1 MKICLFVVGKTNKNL
16 TIFIFHKFFKAFLFK
31 CQVISGICFIY
42 LNTIGLF
49 GINSKQVDENIK
61 YILNCKFTDDPEFS
75 ILEYI
80 LPVQMLFVM
89 TSRARKIDLNIP
101 SDPDFHRY
109 MGSKLEK

>member
-1 MKICLFVVGKTNKNL
+1 MGKLFDYYTKQGY
-16 TIFIFHKFFKAFLFK
+16 
-31 CQVISGICFIY
+31 C
-42 LNTIGLF
+42 LF
-49 GINSKQVDENIK
+49 GINSALADENTK
-61 YILNCKFTDDPEFS
+61 YILNCTFTDDLEFS

>member
-1 MKICLFVVGKTNKNL
+1 MGKLFNYYTKQGY
-16 TIFIFHKFFKAFLFK
+16 
-31 CQVISGICFIY
+31 C
-42 LNTIGLF
+42 LF
-49 GINSKQVDENIK
+49 GINSALADENTK
-61 YILNCKFTDDPEFS
+61 YILNCTFTDDLEFS

-89 TSRARKIDLNIP
+89 TSQARKIDLNIP

>member
-1 MKICLFVVGKTNKNL
+1 MLFRSGYERNRMGK
-16 TIFIFHKFFKAFLFK
+16 LFDYYTK
-31 CQVISGICFIY
+31 QGYC
-42 LNTIGLF
+42 LF
-49 GINSKQVDENIK
+49 GINSALADENTK
-61 YILNCKFTDDPEFS
+61 YILNCTFTDDLEFS

-89 TSRARKIDLNIP
+89 TSQARKIDLNIP

>member
-1 MKICLFVVGKTNKNL
+1 M
-16 TIFIFHKFFKAFLFK
+16 A
-31 CQVISGICFIY
+31 
-42 LNTIGLF
+42 
-49 GINSKQVDENIK
+49 DENTK
-61 YILNCKFTDDPEFS
+61 YILNCTFTDDLEFS

-89 TSRARKIDLNIP
+89 TSQARKIDLNIP

>member
-1 MKICLFVVGKTNKNL
+1 M
-16 TIFIFHKFFKAFLFK
+16 
-31 CQVISGICFIY
+31 
-42 LNTIGLF
+42 
-49 GINSKQVDENIK
+49 
-61 YILNCKFTDDPEFS
+61 
-75 ILEYI
+75 EYI

>member
-1 MKICLFVVGKTNKNL
+1 MCIRDSYYTKQGYC
-16 TIFIFHKFFKAFLFK
+16 
-31 CQVISGICFIY
+31 
-42 LNTIGLF
+42 LF

>member
-1 MKICLFVVGKTNKNL
+1 MKQKNL
-16 TIFIFHKFFKAFLFK
+16 CMVCIMLSLQKLTFYIFFHPMVMKEIEWEN
-31 CQVISGICFIY
+31 CSIIIQSRVTVY
-42 LNTIGLF
+42 LENT
-49 GINSKQVDENIK
+49 K
-61 YILNCKFTDDPEFS
+61 YILNWTFTDDLEFS

-89 TSRARKIDLNIP
+89 TSQARKIDLNIP